1 MDQTDARNELIGLIY
16 EAVLDRSVWPL
27 VADRLADLIHA
38 KVGQISCYDIS
49 TQTGL
54 DVSPRVPPEALHSY
68 ADHWVHR
75 NPLIARGQRKLV
87 GEVFSLHDLM
97 PKSEFVRT
105 EIYNE
110 FFAPLALEEGLG
122 AALVTEGSFSASF
135 GVWRPSQM
143 EAFARSDADLLA
155 DLVPHLQ
162 RALQL
167 TFRLS
172 ELETMRTA
180 SAELLNQLRQASL
193 LVDRACVVQFA
204 NRAAEEILAEGGGL
218 QRDAKGTLRAER
230 QAETASLHKLIV
242 EAGNLVSG
250 HHESAGGRIR
260 ISRTKERAPLT
271 VLIIPLRIE
280 ANWLLPRRPAA
291 MLFVSDPERT
301 SDPTA
306 YCLRLEFGLTAAE
319 AGVAKE
325 ILSGRGLK
333 VAARRLGVSPTTVRT
348 HLTAVFSK
356 TGTQR
361 QAELVR
367 VLLQRGCQIGAGDGA
382 GTPHQ
387 R

>member
-1 MDQTDARNELIGLIY
+1 MDQKDARNELIGLIY
-16 EAVLDRSVWPL
+16 EAALDRSVWPL
-27 VADRLADLIHA
+27 VADRLADLMHA

-49 TQTGL
+49 TQTSL
-54 DVSPRVPPEALHSY
+54 DVSPRLPPEALHSY

-122 AALVTEGSFSASF
+122 AALVAEGSFSASF

-143 EAFARSDADLLA
+143 ETFGRSDVDLLA
-155 DLVPHLQ
+155 GLVPHLQ

-167 TFRLS
+167 TIRLS

-204 NRAAEEILAEGGGL
+204 NRAAEEILAEGSGL
-218 QRDAKGTLRAER
+218 QRDAKGRLRAER

-242 EAGNLVSG
+242 EAAKLVSG

-260 ISRTKERAPLT
+260 ISRSKERASLT
-271 VLIIPLRIE
+271 VLVIPLRIE
-280 ANWLLPRRPAA
+280 TNWLVPRQPAA

-306 YCLRLEFGLTAAE
+306 DSLRHEFGLTAAE
-319 AGVAKE
+319 AAVAKE
-325 ILSGRGLK
+325 ILNGRGLK
-333 VAARRLGVSPTTVRT
+333 FAARRLGVSPTTVRT

-356 TGTQR
+356 TCTQR

-367 VLLQRGCQIGAGDGA
+367 VPLQRGCQVRAGDGA